1 MMEFHQS
8 KLYVEHSDHPIDLI
22 HSNYLLAASAHVA
35 WAPYK

>member
-8 KLYVEHSDHPIDLI
+8 KLVEHSGHPIDLI